1 MGTWKALFTSIGI
14 LSAIFLLAMII
25 KPPKFDAII
34 RWNPPS
40 VYIPVSIIVNAI
52 LIAMLWKS
60 LRK

>member
-1 MGTWKALFTSIGI
+1 
-14 LSAIFLLAMII
+14 LAMII